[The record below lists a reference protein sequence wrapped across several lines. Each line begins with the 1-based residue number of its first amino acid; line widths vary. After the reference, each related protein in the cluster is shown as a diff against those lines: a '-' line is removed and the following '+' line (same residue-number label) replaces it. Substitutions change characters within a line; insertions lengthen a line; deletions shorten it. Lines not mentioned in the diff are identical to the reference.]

1 MVRQGM
7 KIYSEILKDTIN
19 LFTDYTE
26 EEVRCL
32 LEATKGMTQEEKADY
47 LVKIHATKKTFSG
60 SKITG
65 IKENQQQNLFEKYGY
80 KRAKS

>member
-1 MVRQGM
+1 M
-7 KIYSEILKDTIN
+7 KIYSQILKDTIE

-26 EEVRCL
+26 EEVRYL
-32 LEATKGMTQEEKADY
+32 LEATTGMTLEEKPEY
-47 LVKIHATKKTFSG
+47 LVKIHATKKTFPG

-65 IKENQQQNLFEKYGY
+65 IMENQQQNLFEKYGY